1 MTDYCLFEMVEMLM
15 AASGGDDRLAQQYPT
30 LAGYHARI
38 LAQPTFGAYYNS
50 DACLKAPFFPSMAK
64 LQMWPDISYFT
75 NQTNLVKKFKIAV
88 CYKNCLS
95 LKLVYIVMSA
105 NIFYF
110 HVYP

>member
-1 MTDYCLFEMVEMLM
+1 MAGAKSAFSSESADELYTNLAGAIEGSVKFLGTKNFLHGDAVRMTDYMLFEMVEILM

-64 LQMWPDISYFT
+64 LQM
-75 NQTNLVKKFKIAV
+75 
-88 CYKNCLS
+88 
-95 LKLVYIVMSA
+95 
-105 NIFYF
+105 
-110 HVYP
+110 